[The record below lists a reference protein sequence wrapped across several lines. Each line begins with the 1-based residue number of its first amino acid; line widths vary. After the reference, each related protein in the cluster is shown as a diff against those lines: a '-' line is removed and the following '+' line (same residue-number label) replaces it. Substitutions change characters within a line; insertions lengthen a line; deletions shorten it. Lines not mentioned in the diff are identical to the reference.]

1 MSETRHYCAC
11 ASDVNCMGMHGHW
24 SASCLSKIFF
34 YFLSCFCS
42 EKFIPTGIPAISS
55 CVYSLFSLLCYVRK
69 QTTAFTILYIRF
81 FTQPKLWHFKG
92 AGRIKRHFYLEERFG
107 PSVMSF
113 VFPFFTSFK
122 RRVTNFSPSFF
133 SKT

>member
-92 AGRIKRHFYLEERFG
+92 AGRIKRHFLFRRTFLAVSNEFRVSFLYLLQEEGHKFL
-107 PSVMSF
+107 SI
-113 VFPFFTSFK
+113 FFL
-122 RRVTNFSPSFF
+122 
-133 SKT
+133 